1 MGRYIRRRL
10 LTAIPVFLGITLLV
24 FGMLHLAAG
33 SVLDLMGEGSGAPPP
48 PPAGRGGGGF
58 SRAWKPSSCAGVGRE
73 PMSSR

>member
-33 SVLDLMGEGSGAPPP
+33 SVLDLMGEGSGL
-48 PPAGRGGGGF
+48 R
-58 SRAWKPSSCAGVGRE
+58 
-73 PMSSR
+73 

>member
-33 SVLDLMGEGSGAPPP
+33 SVLDLMGEGSASSAAHKGGPGGFLGPGRAPPLP
-48 PPAGRGGGGF
+48 
-58 SRAWKPSSCAGVGRE
+58 
-73 PMSSR
+73 